1 MANRQCTF
9 CGGDHTEVKCPQL
22 EGRIQHL
29 VNVINANKS
38 NGPNRWVAKKNTIF
52 DLHHIDTIWRKF
64 LNEADNSDYLGYPAY
79 RWWSMVRA
87 YKKRLNYKRGGE
99 KRRGQKRIRAVKC
112 GYCHAS
118 GHTRRTC
125 GTMKRNIE
133 IFRTDTTL
141 RRAMFLDKCREIG
154 LGRGTLLRFTPNE
167 THSTHYGYNDDGP
180 FLSLVTEVPVH
191 LINAINSTSQSSW
204 DYGFERVH
212 ATSKLIGATSEMRG
226 NIHLCLNKF
235 IFNRAFKNITTEE
248 CVPFYNSV
256 YDVEIVS
263 RSSDLSWDESRA
275 DEYLGLLK
283 KKDHECVSVYVRRA
297 KSWLEQNKI

>member
-1 MANRQCTF
+1 MANRQCSF
-9 CGGDHTEVKCPQL
+9 CRGDHTEVKCPQL
-22 EGRIQHL
+22 EGRMQHL
-29 VNVINANKS
+29 VNVINANKN
-38 NGPNRWVAKKNTIF
+38 NGTNWGVKLNTTF
-52 DLHHIDTIWRKF
+52 DLYHIDTIWRKF
-64 LNEADNSDYLGYPAY
+64 IDTADKKDLLGYPAY

-87 YKKRLNYKRGGE
+87 YKKRLNYKRAGE
-99 KRRGQKRIRAVKC
+99 KRRGQKRIKAVKC

-125 GTMKRNIE
+125 GTMKRNIG

-154 LGRGTLLRFTPNE
+154 LGRGALLRFTPNE
-167 THSTHYGYNDDGP
+167 RHSTTYADEDGP
-180 FLSLVTEVPVH
+180 FLSLVTEIPVH
-191 LINAINSTSQSSW
+191 LINAINSTSESSW

-212 ATSKLIGATSEMRG
+212 VASKLIGASSEMRG

-235 IFNRAFKNITTEE
+235 IFNKAFEHITTEE
-248 CVPFYNSV
+248 CVPFYNSI

-275 DEYLGLLK
+275 DEYLDLLK
-283 KKDHECVSVYVRRA
+283 KKDHDTVAIYVRRA
-297 KSWLEQNKI
+297 KLWLEQNKI

>member
-38 NGPNRWVAKKNTIF
+38 NGNNWGAKLDTIF
-52 DLHHIDTIWRKF
+52 DLHHIDHIWRKF
-64 LNEADNSDYLGYPAY
+64 IDEADKSDLLGYPAY
-79 RWWSMVRA
+79 KWWNMARA
-87 YKKRLNYKRGGE
+87 YKKRLNYKRAGE
-99 KRRGQKRIRAVKC
+99 KRRGQKRTKVVKC

-125 GTMKRNIE
+125 KTMKRNIE
-133 IFRTDTTL
+133 IFRADTTL

-154 LGRGTLLRFTPNE
+154 LGRGALLSFTPNE
-167 THSTHYGYNDDGP
+167 RYNSNYADEDGP
-180 FLSLVTEVPVH
+180 FLTLVTEIPVH
-191 LINAINSTSQSSW
+191 LINAINSSAETHW
-204 DYGFERVH
+204 EVGFERAHIV
-212 ATSKLIGATSEMRG
+212 SKIITNQNTRRNAA
-226 NIHLCLNKF
+226 LCLNKF
-235 IFNRAFKNITTEE
+235 IFNEAFEDITTEE
-248 CVPFYNSV
+248 CVPFYNSI
-256 YDVEIVS
+256 YDVEVAS

-275 DEYLGLLK
+275 DEYLDLLK
-283 KKDHECVSVYVRRA
+283 KKDHDTISCYVRRA